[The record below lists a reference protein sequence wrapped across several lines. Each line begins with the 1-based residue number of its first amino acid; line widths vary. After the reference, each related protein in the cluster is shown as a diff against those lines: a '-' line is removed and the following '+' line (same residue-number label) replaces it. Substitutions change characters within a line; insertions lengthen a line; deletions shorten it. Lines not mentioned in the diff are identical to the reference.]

1 VHLLPERRTSPQPG
15 PPVAAAKIM
24 ALNRGRQHDMPIVN
38 GVFIILVLM
47 FIEEIRP
54 AGLVENV
61 T

>member
-1 VHLLPERRTSPQPG
+1 
-15 PPVAAAKIM
+15 M